1 MTRRERL
8 LIAREKATD
17 LKSRIAEDE
26 SRSYWTR
33 GLSWLLVA
41 KIIIEILLLILDSQD
56 EA

>member
-26 SRSYWTR
+26 RRSYWTR